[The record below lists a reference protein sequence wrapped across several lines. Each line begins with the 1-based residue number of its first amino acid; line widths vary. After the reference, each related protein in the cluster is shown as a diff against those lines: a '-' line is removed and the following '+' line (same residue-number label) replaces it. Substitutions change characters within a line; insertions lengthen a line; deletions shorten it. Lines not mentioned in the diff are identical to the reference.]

1 MGAKCFWF
9 VGKKEEDEVCFHQF
23 GEPNCTAAPDNVR
36 RARDNQKCLIWSIP
50 LLQCSKT
57 SAFKGRILIL
67 FFPSSHP
74 VVKTIVLAMVNLK
87 KAAKIALVTST
98 VLGASL
104 SMKVMMALVAVVV
117 VKSKCLGSVCR
128 WKVQS

>member
-1 MGAKCFWF
+1 M
-9 VGKKEEDEVCFHQF
+9 
-23 GEPNCTAAPDNVR
+23 
-36 RARDNQKCLIWSIP
+36 
-50 LLQCSKT
+50 
-57 SAFKGRILIL
+57 
-67 FFPSSHP
+67 
-74 VVKTIVLAMVNLK
+74 VKTIVLAMVNLK

-117 VKSKCLGSVCR
+117 VKSECLGSVCR